1 LLPQRGIIFL
11 SLQSTRLLPALVSE
25 LREHAKHTHPTHTSK
40 RGYSSSWYSLN
51 SLDSLVRDKQSHAR
65 LLSPPT
71 RVVGVHPCIY
81 GDYFYLRLDFLLLNI
96 ALNYLL
102 GASTGVVYL
111 KMLARDVERIG
122 SQNQRISKTRLGV
135 FLAVMIVG
143 TQWNQLQI
151 LPIFLGFL
159 TYKAALL
166 VYVIRSALAL
176 DYR

>member
-1 LLPQRGIIFL
+1 MQDFYSLQQELLAYTLAFTVIIFI
-11 SLQSTRLLPALVSE
+11 SVWIF
-25 LREHAKHTHPTHTSK
+25 
-40 RGYSSSWYSLN
+40 YS
-51 SLDSLVRDKQSHAR
+51 
-65 LLSPPT
+65 
-71 RVVGVHPCIY
+71 
-81 GDYFYLRLDFLLLNI
+81 LNI

-122 SQNQRISKTRLGV
+122 SENQRISKTRLGL
-135 FLAVMIVG
+135 FFAVMIVG

-159 TYKAALL
+159 TYKAALM

>member
-1 LLPQRGIIFL
+1 MNTQNTPTEPTPATEDIPQAGTVSTVSTVSSQTTNPMQDFYRLQQELLAYTLAFTAIIFI
-11 SLQSTRLLPALVSE
+11 SVWIF
-25 LREHAKHTHPTHTSK
+25 
-40 RGYSSSWYSLN
+40 YS
-51 SLDSLVRDKQSHAR
+51 
-65 LLSPPT
+65 
-71 RVVGVHPCIY
+71 
-81 GDYFYLRLDFLLLNI
+81 LNI

>member
-1 LLPQRGIIFL
+1 MISL
-11 SLQSTRLLPALVSE
+11 SLQSTRLLPALVSK
-25 LREHAKHTHPTHTSK
+25 LREHAKHTHRTHTSK
-40 RGYSSSWYSLN
+40 RGYSSSWH
-51 SLDSLVRDKQSHAR
+51 SLDSLVGDYQSHAR

-71 RVVGVHPCIY
+71 RVVGVHPCFY
-81 GDYFYLRLDFLLLNI
+81 GDYFLSPFGFFYSLNI

-122 SQNQRISKTRLGV
+122 SQNQRISKTRLGL
-135 FLAVMIVG
+135 FFAVMIVG

-159 TYKAALL
+159 TYKAALM

-176 DYR
+176 DPR